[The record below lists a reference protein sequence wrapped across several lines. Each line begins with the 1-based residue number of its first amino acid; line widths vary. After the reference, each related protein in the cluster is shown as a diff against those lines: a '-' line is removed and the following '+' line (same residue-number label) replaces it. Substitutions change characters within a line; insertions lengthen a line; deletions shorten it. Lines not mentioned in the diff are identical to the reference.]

1 MGEKVL
7 HDPGI
12 RGKMLTVRDGWL
24 HCPIC
29 RRNNRLLRIWPDTS
43 ASKLQIHCR
52 LCKAEIIVD
61 IDKGEC
67 YESHGQ

>member
-1 MGEKVL
+1 MEKVL
-7 HDPGI
+7 HNGHTY
-12 RGKMLTVRDGWL
+12 GKMLTVEHGWL

-29 RRNNRLLRIWPDTS
+29 RRNKRVLRILPDTS
-43 ASKLQIHCR
+43 ATGLQVHCR
-52 LCKAEIIVD
+52 ICKAEFIVN